1 MFLAIQEST
10 GNSGITYQLLFKKMY
25 FVKAREKIATN
36 LEVAL
41 TYQQALDEVK
51 TDSLKLLPEE
61 RLSLL
66 AQIVKYTHNQV
77 KEAELKSDLGFP
89 TLNQTGAASGIEA
102 SLISETVKRI
112 LPDAEVAKV
121 DSAFLELVHQSTKN
135 VSDPTM
141 RSIVSLIQTFVHF
154 GATSF
159 HVAQMFTS
167 QLDKDLTLNVSEN
180 GISLYVKSNFVE
192 PALFIDIV
200 DIDDISINKN
210 SIQIKAFVPPNNNR
224 ELHEP
229 NVFLFYTTGRAPDTH
244 MLVEGYR
251 KLGEEKIVEKIKA
264 DKTETMALRQSTV
277 V

>member
-1 MFLAIQEST
+1 
-10 GNSGITYQLLFKKMY
+10 MY
-25 FVKAREKIATN
+25 FVRARENIATN

-61 RLSLL
+61 KMGLL
-66 AQIVKYTHNQV
+66 AHIVKYTHNQIR
-77 KEAELKSDLGFP
+77 EAELKSALGFP
-89 TLNQTGAASGIEA
+89 TLNQASAATGIQA

-121 DSAFLELVHQSTKN
+121 DSTFLEQVHQIAKK
-135 VSDPTM
+135 VSDPSM
-141 RSIVSLIQTFVHF
+141 RSMVALIQTFVHF

-167 QLDKDLTLNVSEN
+167 QLDKELTLNVSEN
-180 GISLYVKSNFVE
+180 GISLFVKTNYVD

-229 NVFLFYTTGRAPDTH
+229 NIFLFYTTGRAPDTH

-251 KLGEEKIVEKIKA
+251 KLGEEKIAEKIKA
-264 DKTETMALRQSTV
+264 DKTKTLALRQSTLV
-277 V
+277 